1 MEKSKIMELYHD
13 WDSAVIAALSQY
25 VDKFHKPWPVYG
37 PHDVELIDY
46 CIKKNVSIDDLSP
59 NDLVY
64 KKYNPKNI
72 IY

>member
-1 MEKSKIMELYHD
+1 MELYHD

-46 CIKKNVSIDDLSP
+46 CIKRMFQLMICHQM
-59 NDLVY
+59 
-64 KKYNPKNI
+64 I
-72 IY
+72 